1 VTERAAGDDAWPSG
15 LSGDD
20 RDWLARAIEESR
32 RCPPSATAFSVG
44 AIVVGPDGAE
54 LARGYSR
61 EGDEKVH
68 AEESALAKLADADPA
83 AAVQLSGG
91 QRVGRVPP
99 GSTVFSSLEPCSQRA
114 SRPHTCAEL
123 IRTAGVARVVFAWR
137 EPAIFVAGD
146 GARVLADAGVTVL
159 QLPELAAEVADINA
173 HLLARG

>member
-1 VTERAAGDDAWPSG
+1 VT
-15 LSGDD
+15 D
-20 RDWLARAIEESR
+20 RDWLAAAIEESR

-114 SRPHTCAEL
+114 SRPHT
-123 IRTAGVARVVFAWR
+123 WR

-159 QLPELAAEVADINA
+159 QLPELAAEVADINV
-173 HLLARG
+173 HLLAHG

>member
-1 VTERAAGDDAWPSG
+1 MTD
-15 LSGDD
+15 L
-20 RDWLARAIEESR
+20 DWLAAAVAESR
-32 RCPPSATAFSVG
+32 RCPSSATAFSVG
-44 AIVVGPDGAE
+44 AVVVGPDGAE

-61 EGDEKVH
+61 EGDAKVH
-68 AEESALAKLADADPA
+68 AEESALAKLAAEDPA
-83 AAVQLSGG
+83 SAVELSGG

-99 GSTVFSSLEPCSQRA
+99 GSTVYSSLEPCSQRA

-146 GARVLADAGVTVL
+146 GARELADAGVTVVH
-159 QLPELAAEVADINA
+159 LPELAGEVQAINA